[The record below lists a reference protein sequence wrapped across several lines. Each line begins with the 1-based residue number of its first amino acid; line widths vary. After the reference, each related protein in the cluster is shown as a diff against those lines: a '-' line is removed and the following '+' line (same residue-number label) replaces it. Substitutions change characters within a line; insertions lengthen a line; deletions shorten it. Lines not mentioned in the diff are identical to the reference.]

1 MRDGSCDCLSVA
13 GPHQK
18 RNINKN
24 FILDFNFGHHYDD
37 DDGDDDKDDGD
48 EDGKKVDDREEMFG
62 NCHQYGVL
70 GTDGKMTLG
79 HLSNI

>member
-24 FILDFNFGHHYDD
+24 FILDFNFGHHHDD
-37 DDGDDDKDDGD
+37 DDGDDDTDDGD
-48 EDGKKVDDREEMFG
+48 EDEDDKKVEDREEMYG

-70 GTDGKMTLG
+70 CNDRKMNI
-79 HLSNI
+79 SNI